1 MEKTIVIDG
10 KQVRF
15 KSTGATPLRYKA
27 QFHKDFFVEIIKL
40 NTLKKIKNGD
50 DIKPEDV
57 EHVDFDVLYNIIWV
71 MAKTA
76 NPTIPEPVE
85 WLDTFEEFPLMDIV
99 PKVQDLIGASLQA
112 KKKLNHPANN
122 KKYQQRRS

>member
-27 QFHKDFFVEIIKL
+27 QFQKDFFVEILKL
-40 NTLKKIKNGD
+40 NTLKKLKDGMD
-50 DIKPEDV
+50 LKSEDI
-57 EHVDFDVLYNIIWV
+57 EHVDFDVLYNITWV

-76 NPTIPEPVE
+76 DPTIPEPMD
-85 WLDTFEEFPLMDIV
+85 WLDTFGEFPLMDII

-112 KKKLNHPANN
+112 KKKSNHPANK
-122 KKYQQRRS
+122 KKYQPKRS